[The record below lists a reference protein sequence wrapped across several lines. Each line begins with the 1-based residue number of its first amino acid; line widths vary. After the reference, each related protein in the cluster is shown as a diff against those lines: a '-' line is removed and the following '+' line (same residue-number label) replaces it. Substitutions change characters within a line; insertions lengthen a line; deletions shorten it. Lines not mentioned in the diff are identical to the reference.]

1 MKLNI
6 NLLIGAS
13 ILSLSL
19 LASAQ
24 DAEEIVVTGLR
35 ANDYNELPA
44 ITFSKK
50 ADFLVQQV
58 ELINDS
64 RSPDL
69 RKSEILQTIKN
80 LISASKKIRG
90 IELSYGKGF
99 LSPIN
104 LDDESLQILDD
115 KRSSDTSHIQIS
127 IKIAIT
133 EKESAKAKIEELKKF
148 LKNANL
154 VGRTEIE
161 NNGDIGLSIVRPEQ
175 YRSEILS
182 LIAKENTK
190 LKESLGSGC
199 YTENEGL
206 SGRVAWDRTAVD
218 ELVLY
223 IRYSTKVVC
232 K

>member
-1 MKLNI
+1 MKPTK
-6 NLLIGAS
+6 NLLIAAS
-13 ILSLSL
+13 LLSLTS

-24 DAEEIVVTGLR
+24 EAEEIVVTGLR

-44 ITFSKK
+44 VTFSKK

-69 RKSEILQTIKN
+69 RRSEIFQTIKN
-80 LISASKKIRG
+80 LIAASKKIRG
-90 IELSYGKGF
+90 IELSYGEGF
-99 LSPIN
+99 LTPVN
-104 LDDESLQILDD
+104 LDDESLKILDD
-115 KRSSDTSHIQIS
+115 KKSSDTSRIKFS
-127 IKIAIT
+127 IKIAIA
-133 EKESAKAKIEELKKF
+133 EKESAKSKIDELKKF

-161 NNGDIGLSIVRPEQ
+161 NRGDIGLSIVRPEQ
-175 YRSEILS
+175 YRAEILS